1 MSVPTVE
8 PAARAAATPFLKTPP
23 GRALQAIASLKLT
36 VTLFALSM
44 VLVFVGTLA
53 QMDSGI
59 HTVVAKYFRSWVVLV
74 PIQLFVRL
82 GQVFFGVPPTASVS
96 GAFPFPGGWTIGG
109 LLLVNL
115 LAAHAVRFRFSLK
128 RSGIIVLHAGILVL
142 LLSELVTG
150 LSAVEARM
158 SINEGESAD
167 YAFRL
172 TDYELVLANRS
183 EPKVDDV
190 VAVPHRRLERGGA
203 IADERLP
210 VDIEVVR
217 WSSNATIT
225 SRPPANTPNPATA
238 GEGLGLVAVEQKENS
253 GVSASAGVDLPA
265 AYVTLNEKAG
275 GKSLGTYLVSVVLD
289 PQPIEID
296 GKPYELAL
304 RFRRDYKPFRMHLIE
319 FRFDRYQGTE
329 IAKNYSSR
337 VRLTDPTEGVDREVL
352 IRMNEPLRYA
362 GESYFQAD
370 FDKDTEK
377 GTVLQVVRNPA
388 RQWPYIACGLVSGGM
403 ALHFGIHLLGFL
415 RRRVA

>member
-1 MSVPTVE
+1 MSVPTIE
-8 PAARAAATPFLKTPP
+8 PATRADATPFLQTPP
-23 GRALQAIASLKLT
+23 GRAIQAIASLRLT

-59 HTVVAKYFRSWVVLV
+59 HTVVAKYFRSWVVMV
-74 PIQLFVRL
+74 PFQLFVRF
-82 GQVFFGVPPTASVS
+82 GQVFFGVPTTASLS

-109 LLLVNL
+109 LLLLNL
-115 LAAHAVRFRFSLK
+115 LAAHATRFRFTWK
-128 RSGIIVLHAGILVL
+128 RSGILVIHAGILVL

-172 TDYELVLANRS
+172 TDYELVLVNRS
-183 EPKVDDV
+183 DPKVDDV
-190 VAVPHRRLERGGA
+190 VAMPHPRLERAGV
-203 IADERLP
+203 ITDDRLP
-210 VDIEVVR
+210 VKVEVVR
-217 WSSNATIT
+217 WFTNASIT
-225 SRPPANTPNPATA
+225 TRPPPDTPNPATA
-238 GEGLGLVAVEQKENS
+238 GDGLKWVAVEQKENA

-265 AYVTLNEKAG
+265 AYVTLKEKDG
-275 GKSLGTYLVSVVLD
+275 DKSLGTYLLSVVVD
-289 PQPIEID
+289 PQTIELG

-329 IAKNYSSR
+329 IAKNYSSL
-337 VRLTDPTEGVDREVL
+337 VRLTDPTEHVDREIL
-352 IRMNEPLRYA
+352 IRMNEPLRYF

-388 RQWPYIACGLVSGGM
+388 RIWPYISCGLVSGGM

>member
-1 MSVPTVE
+1 MSVPTIE
-8 PAARAAATPFLKTPP
+8 PATRAATTPFLQTPP
-23 GRALQAIASLKLT
+23 GRALQALASLRLT

-53 QMDSGI
+53 QMDAGI

-74 PIQLFVRL
+74 PFQLFVRF
-82 GQVFFGVPPTASVS
+82 GQVFFGIPPTTSVS
-96 GAFPFPGGWTIGG
+96 GTFPFPGGWTIGG

-115 LAAHAVRFRFSLK
+115 LAAHAIRFRFSWK
-128 RSGIIVLHAGILVL
+128 RSGIIILHAGILVL

-150 LSAVEARM
+150 LAAVEARM

-172 TDYELVLANRS
+172 TDYELVLVDRS
-183 EPKVDDV
+183 DPKTDDV
-190 VAVPHRRLERGGA
+190 VSVPHPRLERGGL
-203 IADERLP
+203 ISDDRLP
-210 VDIEVVR
+210 VDVEVAK
-217 WSSNATIT
+217 WYANAAIT
-225 SRPPANTPNPATA
+225 SRPPPNTPNPATA
-238 GEGLGLVAVEQKENS
+238 GDGLGWAAVERKENA
-253 GVSASAGVDLPA
+253 GVSSNAGVDLPA
-265 AYVTLNEKAG
+265 AYVTLKEKDG
-275 GKSLGTYLVSVVLD
+275 GRTLGTYMVSVVVD
-289 PQPIEID
+289 PQAIEIG

-304 RFRRDYKPFRMHLIE
+304 RFRRDYKPFRLHLME

-329 IAKNYSSR
+329 IAKNYSSL

-370 FDKDTEK
+370 FDKETEK

-388 RQWPYIACGLVSGGM
+388 RQWPYIACFLVSFGM
-403 ALHFGIHLLGFL
+403 ALHFGIHLVGFL
-415 RRRVA
+415 GRRTA